1 MGQRETSG
9 KHGKP
14 LSKEGDVSGDR
25 RHRVVDFCV
34 GYVIGVNDVCVYDSS
49 GFIALLVGSD
59 AMHTVAMSHER
70 LTGRV
75 HLVKE

>member
-34 GYVIGVNDVCVYDSS
+34 GYVTMDWEHVGERHRLRMYLS
-49 GFIALLVGSD
+49 GYHPREQI
-59 AMHTVAMSHER
+59 
-70 LTGRV
+70 
-75 HLVKE
+75 

>member
-34 GYVIGVNDVCVYDSS
+34 GMLSCYVIVLLPIFILSPRTVSECIKAKSS
-49 GFIALLVGSD
+49 IR
-59 AMHTVAMSHER
+59 EI
-70 LTGRV
+70 
-75 HLVKE
+75 